1 MKVVI
6 NDCYGGFELSPLA
19 VMEYLKR
26 KGKECYFYSGGLA
39 GKYKRIDIVS
49 AENDFTFST
58 STKDVGANADWE
70 DIKPYYF
77 YHGNIERT
85 DEDLIAV
92 VENLGEKVNGSC
104 ARLSIVEIPDG
115 IEWEI
120 SEYDGIETVE
130 EKHRKWY

>member
-6 NDCYGGFELSPLA
+6 NSRYGGFGLSPLA

-26 KGKECYFYSGGLA
+26 KEKECYFYSDGLSK
-39 GKYKRIDIVS
+39 KYKRIEDI
-49 AENDFTFST
+49 NDIGGMFFST
-58 STKDVGANADWE
+58 STKDVGKNATWE

-77 YHGNIERT
+77 SYYDIDRT

-92 VENLGEKVNGSC
+92 IENLGEKANGSC